1 MDKRKVTGTLE
12 VVERTVINI
21 SFNML
26 VGILSYWDASK
37 KKIKKGMLRYGATIN
52 EMYLV
57 FPPEDVVLG
66 SYFPLCVCGDL
77 PLEQWVQQG
86 YTGSP
91 TLV

>member
-1 MDKRKVTGTLE
+1 
-12 VVERTVINI
+12 
-21 SFNML
+21 
-26 VGILSYWDASK
+26 
-37 KKIKKGMLRYGATIN
+37 MLRYGATVN

-86 YTGSP
+86 YTGSA